1 MIGALATS
9 ATRARA
15 WRVAR
20 RDGVAFGF
28 TDHDRDLAF
37 EGTLFRA
44 GTGMSARVLQQTTG
58 LSVDNTEAAGV
69 LSDEGI
75 AEADLVAGRFD
86 NAEVTAWE
94 VDWADPAQRR
104 VIFRG
109 TIGEVTQ
116 GAGGFQ
122 AELRGLTEALNR
134 PQGRTIQRQCT
145 AVLGDGA
152 CRFNLSAPGYVV
164 ERAAEAVED
173 GRLFRWAVLTGF
185 ADRWFERGMLRVLSG
200 AAAGLS
206 AVVKNDRAGA
216 DGARVVELW
225 QALGAPVAAGDLVR
239 IEAGCD
245 RRPETC
251 RLKFGNFLN
260 FRGFPHVPGDDFLTS
275 YPSRSG
281 LNDGGSLFR

>member
-1 MIGALATS
+1 MNAAV
-9 ATRARA
+9 TRARA
-15 WRVAR
+15 WRIER
-20 RDGVAFGF
+20 RDGAVFGF

-37 EGTLFRA
+37 AGLVFRA
-44 GTGMSARVLQQTTG
+44 GTGLSARALQQTTG
-58 LSVDNTEAAGV
+58 LSVDNTEAAGL
-69 LSDEGI
+69 LSDDGI
-75 AEADLVAGRFD
+75 SEADLVAGRFD
-86 NAEVTAWE
+86 GAEVTAWE
-94 VDWADPAQRR
+94 VDWADPAARR

-145 AVLGDGA
+145 AVLGDPA
-152 CRFNLSAPGYVV
+152 CRFDLSAPGYFVQIPA
-164 ERAAEAVED
+164 EAAEGA
-173 GRLFRWAVLTGF
+173 RLFRWAGLTGF

-200 AAAGLS
+200 AATGLAG
-206 AVVKNDRAGA
+206 VIKNDRAAA
-216 DGARVVELW
+216 DGSRVVELW
-225 QALGAPVAAGDLVR
+225 QALGAAVATGDLLR

-281 LNDGGSLFR
+281 LNNGGSLFQ

>member
-1 MIGALATS
+1 MIG

-15 WRVAR
+15 WRVVR
-20 RDGVAFGF
+20 RDGVEFGF

-37 EGTLFRA
+37 DGMVFRA
-44 GTGMSARVLQQTTG
+44 GTGMSARALQQTTG

-75 AEADLVAGRFD
+75 AADDLSAGRFD
-86 NAEVTAWE
+86 GAEVTAWE
-94 VDWADPAQRR
+94 VDWADPAARR
-104 VIFRG
+104 TVFRG
-109 TIGEVTQ
+109 TIGEVVQ

-145 AVLGDGA
+145 AILGDGA
-152 CRFNLSAPGYVV
+152 CRFDLTAPGYSVQVV
-164 ERAAEAVED
+164 AEAVE
-173 GRLFRWAVLTGF
+173 GSRLFRWAALTGF
-185 ADRWFERGMLRVLSG
+185 ADRWFERGMLRVLTGS
-200 AAAGLS
+200 AAGL
-206 AVVKNDRAGA
+206 AGVVKNDRAEA
-216 DGARVVELW
+216 DGARRVELW
-225 QALGAPVAAGDLVR
+225 QALGAGVAAGDLLR

-251 RLKFGNFLN
+251 RLKFGNFPN

-281 LNDGGSLFR
+281 GNDGGSLFR

>member
-1 MIGALATS
+1 MSGGER
-9 ATRARA
+9 RARA
-15 WRVAR
+15 WRVVR

-28 TDHDRDLAF
+28 TDHDRDLGF
-37 EGTLFRA
+37 DGTQFRA
-44 GTGMSARVLQQTTG
+44 GTGMSARALQQTTG

-75 AEADLVAGRFD
+75 SEADLAAGRFD
-86 NAEVTAWE
+86 GAEVTAWE
-94 VDWADPAQRR
+94 VDWADPELRR
-104 VIFRG
+104 VLFRG

-145 AVLGDGA
+145 AMLGDGA
-152 CRFNLSAPGYVV
+152 CRFNLATAGYFVQ
-164 ERAAEAVED
+164 AAAATVED
-173 GRLFRWAVLTGF
+173 ARLFRWAALPGF
-185 ADRWFERGMLRVLSG
+185 ADRWFERGMLRVLTG
-200 AAAGLS
+200 AAAGL
-206 AVVKNDRAGA
+206 AGVVKNDRAGA
-216 DGARVVELW
+216 DGSRVVELW
-225 QALGAPVAAGDLVR
+225 QALGAGVAPGDLVR